1 MSARLLLI
9 GDIHLRAG
17 EQLDD
22 VADCLTFAGE
32 VARERQADAVLFAG
46 DVFEGRTSPAERL
59 AFAAGLAGFQVPVVI
74 SKGNHDQ
81 AGDLMVFDGYPDVRV
96 FEAPGIVRIESA
108 FVRSRGSA
116 VDILCVPWPE
126 RAYLAALGHTGEA
139 GDQAGSA
146 ALAAMLRG
154 MVADRKPGIPFII
167 LGHLSVL
174 GAITSSAQPLVGK
187 GIEAVLGDLQDLG
200 AAFVALGHVHK
211 PQELAPGI
219 EYIGSITVHDFGE
232 ETEAKRIGILDVED
246 DGTASVE
253 WVPVP
258 CRRWVTIEASVHELV
273 AAGGG
278 MPAAC
283 SVIESVGRE
292 DGIGFSGDDLA
303 GYNVRYR
310 YSCTEDEVHLFDHD
324 AIRRRFASA
333 HTLKIVPEIERTQ
346 RVRAAEVAA
355 ARTVEEKLCAW
366 GAATGVEITAAHI
379 EKLHQLESE
388 AAR

>member
-1 MSARLLLI
+1 MIRLLLI
-9 GDIHLRAG
+9 GDVHLREG
-17 EQLDD
+17 EHLHDTGNCLAFA
-22 VADCLTFAGE
+22 ADL
-32 VARERQADAVLFAG
+32 ARQHRTDAVLFVG
-46 DVFEGRTSPAERL
+46 DVFEGKSTPAERL
-59 AFAAGLAGFQVPVVI
+59 TFAQAIRAIEVPVVI
-74 SKGNHDQ
+74 VRGNHDQ
-81 AGDLMVFDGYPDVRV
+81 AGDLQVFSGYPDVEV
-96 FEAPGIVRIESA
+96 LEQPATTTVHGA
-108 FVRSRGSA
+108 FVESRDSHID
-116 VDILCVPWPE
+116 VLCVPWPE
-126 RAYLAALGHTGEA
+126 KAFLAAAGHAGAE
-139 GDQAGSA
+139 GDQAGNA

-154 MVADRKPGIPFII
+154 MVATRRNPSRPFVV

-200 AAFVALGHVHK
+200 AAFVALGHIHR

-219 EYIGSITVHDFGE
+219 EYIGSLTVHDFGE
-232 ETEAKRIGILDVED
+232 EDEEKRIGVLTVED

-253 WVPVP
+253 WIPVP

-273 AAGGG
+273 AAGDG

-283 SVIESVGRE
+283 SVIENVGRE

-303 GYNVRYR
+303 GCNVRYR
-310 YSCTEDEVHLFDHD
+310 YTCDESEQHLFDR
-324 AIRRRFASA
+324 AEIERRFAGA
-333 HTLKIVPEIERTQ
+333 HTLKIMPEIERTQ

-366 GAATGVEITAAHI
+366 GGATGVEITPAHL